1 MARAMS
7 ICWIGVG
14 AIANTVSKP
23 ALHIEH
29 EAIPPLGRSCGGAT
43 CASPLPAALPRSPD
57 NAYLRDQ
64 FCPPVAISME
74 GSLVTYLIRSMRL
87 V

>member
-1 MARAMS
+1 VARAMS

-29 EAIPPLGRSCGGAT
+29 EAIPPWDARVARLLARARYRQRC
-43 CASPLPAALPRSPD
+43 PA
-57 NAYLRDQ
+57 
-64 FCPPVAISME
+64 V
-74 GSLVTYLIRSMRL
+74 LIMPI
-87 V
+87 